1 MRVFKGRGRS
11 VFGGLALAA
20 AFALAQVASASAA
33 TFPNACKNSAS
44 VNASQINIEM
54 TADAPAMVFSGD
66 PVTLSNIQQT
76 LAVPGGIFLAGYN
89 LGLLTVGEN
98 TIPATATTI
107 IEATNTLEG
116 AQATNTASSSI
127 STTITDPDGSPSTGD
142 ESASD
147 GAMSLTYASQAW
159 TAAGGTIQF
168 REDTVDPVSAGSP
181 PAGGVTIVASIPN
194 PGPKPLQV
202 RFGCSPG
209 TVSGPDPGV
218 ITYDDP
224 AASFAS
230 TMVEGQ
236 PIPIDNDISFGKVK
250 LNKKK
255 GTAKLPV
262 TVPRAGKLKLKK
274 TSKVKGASTTATG
287 AGTVNLMVKPLGK
300 AKKDLK
306 KRGKAKVKA
315 SVTFTAE
322 VGEPATKSKKL
333 TLEEEEE
340 EEEEVSASARDL
352 ISSRDRSTSSLAPR
366 RS

>member
-11 VFGGLALAA
+11 VFGGLALVA
-20 AFALAQVASASAA
+20 AFALVQVAAASAA
-33 TFPNACKNSAS
+33 TFPNACKNSVS
-44 VNASQINIEM
+44 VNNSQIGLEM
-54 TADAPAMVFSGD
+54 TAVAPATALSGD

-89 LGLLTVGEN
+89 LGLLTVGAN
-98 TIPATATTI
+98 TIPATAKTI
-107 IEATNTLEG
+107 IEATNTVEG
-116 AQATNTASSSI
+116 TKTTNTAATSI

-142 ESASD
+142 ESATD
-147 GAMSLTYASQAW
+147 GAMSLTYANQTW

-168 REDTVDPVSAGSP
+168 REDTVEPVSAGSGVER
-181 PAGGVTIVASIPN
+181 GGVLIFAKVGGIIT
-194 PGPKPLQV
+194 V

-230 TMVEGQ
+230 TMVEGV
-236 PIPIDNDISFGKVK
+236 NEISFAKVK

-262 TVPRAGKLKLKK
+262 KVSGAGKLKLKK
-274 TSKVKGASTTATG
+274 TSKVKGASKTATG
-287 AGTVNLMVKPLGK
+287 AGTVNLMVKPRGK
-300 AKKDLK
+300 AKKQLK

-322 VGEPATKSKKL
+322 VGEPVTKSKKL
-333 TLEEEEE
+333 TLKKKK
-340 EEEEVSASARDL
+340 
-352 ISSRDRSTSSLAPR
+352 
-366 RS
+366 

>member
-1 MRVFKGRGRS
+1 MRVFKGCRRS
-11 VFGGLALAA
+11 VLGGLALAA
-20 AFALAQVASASAA
+20 AFALLPASSASAA

-44 VNASQINIEM
+44 VNASQIALEM
-54 TADAPAMVFSGD
+54 TANAPAMVSSGD
-66 PVTLSNIQQT
+66 SVTLSNIQQT
-76 LAVPGGIFLAGYN
+76 LEVPGEIFLAGYN
-89 LGLLTVGEN
+89 LNLLSEGEN
-98 TIPATATTI
+98 LIPATATTI
-107 IEATNTLEG
+107 IEATNTVEG
-116 AQATNTASSSI
+116 TQTTNTASSSI
-127 STTITDPDGSPSTGD
+127 STTITDPDGTPGTGD

-147 GAMSLTYASQAW
+147 GALSLTYADQTW

-168 REDTVDPVSAGSP
+168 RQDTVDPVSAG
-181 PAGGVTIVASIPN
+181 AGGKGGVVIVAKVG
-194 PGPKPLQV
+194 PGGIITV
-202 RFGCSPG
+202 TFGCSPG

-236 PIPIDNDISFGKVK
+236 PIPIDNAISFGKVK

-274 TSKVKGASTTATG
+274 SSKVKGASTTATG

-333 TLEEEEE
+333 TLKKKKKKKKK
-340 EEEEVSASARDL
+340 
-352 ISSRDRSTSSLAPR
+352 
-366 RS
+366 

>member
-20 AFALAQVASASAA
+20 AFALVQVAPASAA
-33 TFPNACKNSAS
+33 NFPNACKNSAS
-44 VNASQINIEM
+44 INASQIGLEM
-54 TADAPAMVFSGD
+54 TAVAPAMASPGD

-76 LAVPGGIFLAGYN
+76 LEVPGEIFVAGYN

-98 TIPATATTI
+98 LIPATAKTI
-107 IEATNTLEG
+107 IEATNTVEG
-116 AQATNTASSSI
+116 AKTTNTASSSI
-127 STTITDPDGSPSTGD
+127 STTITDLDGTSGTGD

-147 GAMSLTYASQAW
+147 GALSLTYADQTW

-168 REDTVDPVSAGSP
+168 REDTVDPVSAS
-181 PAGGVTIVASIPN
+181 AGGKGGVVIVAKLG
-194 PGPKPLQV
+194 PGGIITV
-202 RFGCSPG
+202 TFGCSPG

-218 ITYDDP
+218 ITFDDP

-236 PIPIDNDISFGKVK
+236 PMDNAFSFGKVK

-262 TVPRAGKLKLKK
+262 KVPGAGKLKLKK
-274 TSKVKGASTTATG
+274 TSKVKGASKTATG
-287 AGTVNLMVKPLGK
+287 AGTVKLNVKPRGK
-300 AKKDLK
+300 AKKQLK

-322 VGEPATKSKKL
+322 AGEPATKSKKL
-333 TLEEEEE
+333 KLKKKKKN
-340 EEEEVSASARDL
+340 
-352 ISSRDRSTSSLAPR
+352 
-366 RS
+366 

>member
-11 VFGGLALAA
+11 VFGGLALVA
-20 AFALAQVASASAA
+20 AFALVQVASASAA

-44 VNASQINIEM
+44 VNASQINVEM
-54 TADAPAMVFSGD
+54 TADAPATVFSGD

-76 LAVPGGIFLAGYN
+76 LGVPGGIFVAGYN

-98 TIPATATTI
+98 LIPATAQTI

-116 AQATNTASSSI
+116 AQTTNTASSSI

-147 GAMSLTYASQAW
+147 GALSLTYASQTW

-168 REDTVDPVSAGSP
+168 REETVDPVSAGSP
-181 PAGGVTIVASIPN
+181 PAGGVAIVASLG
-194 PGPKPLQV
+194 PGGIIMV

-230 TMVEGQ
+230 TMVEGA
-236 PIPIDNDISFGKVK
+236 PLPGINDISFAKVK
-250 LNKKK
+250 L
-255 GTAKLPV
+255 
-262 TVPRAGKLKLKK
+262 
-274 TSKVKGASTTATG
+274 
-287 AGTVNLMVKPLGK
+287 
-300 AKKDLK
+300 
-306 KRGKAKVKA
+306 
-315 SVTFTAE
+315 
-322 VGEPATKSKKL
+322 
-333 TLEEEEE
+333 
-340 EEEEVSASARDL
+340 
-352 ISSRDRSTSSLAPR
+352 
-366 RS
+366 